1 MQCFHCGREVQGTT
15 HGQTGYRVDYY
26 LLHTGHTHWEFFLSP
41 KTDAPS
47 FRYLR
52 LTEPTDII
60 TCVQCYARPEIRQR
74 LDDDFAGH
82 TPILDLYSPNGESST
97 EPNAK
102 G

>member
-1 MQCFHCGREVQGTT
+1 MQCFHCGREVQGTI
-15 HGQTGYRVDYY
+15 HGQTSYRVDYY
-26 LLHTGHTHWEFFLSP
+26 LLHTGHTHWELFLNPNS
-41 KTDAPS
+41 DAQP

-60 TCVQCYARPEIRQR
+60 TCVQCYAHPEIRQR
-74 LDDDFAGH
+74 LDDDFAGRS
-82 TPILDLYSPNGESST
+82 PILDPYPKSQAPT